1 MDPDHVEHDDQDHV
15 DHDDPDPVDQDDPDH
30 VDHDDPAKDNET
42 SAGSGSFIGYS
53 DTLIRMRK
61 KCTPTNVKGDKKL
74 FFTIQS

>member
-42 SAGSGSFIGYS
+42 SAGSGSF
-53 DTLIRMRK
+53 
-61 KCTPTNVKGDKKL
+61 TPTNVKGDKKL